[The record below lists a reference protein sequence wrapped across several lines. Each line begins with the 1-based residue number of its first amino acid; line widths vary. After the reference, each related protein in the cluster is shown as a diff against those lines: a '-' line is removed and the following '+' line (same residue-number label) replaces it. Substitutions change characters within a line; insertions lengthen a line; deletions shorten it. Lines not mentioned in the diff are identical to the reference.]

1 MELAPPHRRQSRAIR
16 LWFVFD
22 AVVALAPPLY
32 WTASGRTNALLGL
45 PLAICYFLAVDICI
59 AASIVAAYLSDRA
72 RGEVA

>member
-1 MELAPPHRRQSRAIR
+1 MELAPPRSELSRAIR

-32 WTASGRTNALLGL
+32 WAAGGRAGAFLGL
-45 PLAICYFLAVDICI
+45 PIALCYFLAVDICI

-72 RGEVA
+72 RSEVA

>member
-1 MELAPPHRRQSRAIR
+1 MELAPPRRGLSRAIS
-16 LWFVFD
+16 LWFVLD

-32 WTASGRTNALLGL
+32 WAADGRTGTFFGL
-45 PLAICYFLAVDICI
+45 PIALCYFLAVGLCI